1 MKRILTI
8 GIMVG
13 FGVFGVFGIGLPM
26 APSVWADSALVEY
39 FPLAVGN
46 RWVYQASKGK
56 ATEEWKV
63 IGQEKAAFTV
73 KITADSLATASF
85 EEFFMATPVGVE
97 RVSAVNEKQAEV
109 KHPVVNSKYQA
120 QQAQLAK
127 SAQLSSAE
135 ENQPLFFLKSPL
147 QLGTVWENRDGR
159 YEVTALSETV
169 TVPAG
174 TFKNCVE
181 IMHWSKGGGVTV
193 ITHYAPGVGVV
204 QRDETFPLL
213 EGSGNMNP
221 RQKQQLVLQLKEWQ
235 IK

>member
-8 GIMVG
+8 GIVVSL
-13 FGVFGVFGIGLPM
+13 GVFEVLGILGVSGILAIWPPM
-26 APSVWADSALVEY
+26 ASHVWAESAQGEY
-39 FPLAVGN
+39 FPLAIGN

-63 IGQEKAAFTV
+63 IGQDKDAFVV

-85 EEFFMATPVGVE
+85 EEFFMPTAACVE
-97 RVSAVNEKQAEV
+97 RVSAATGEQAEV

-120 QQAQLAK
+120 EQDQLAER
-127 SAQLSSAE
+127 AQPSSAK
-135 ENQPLFFLKSPL
+135 ENLPLFFLKSPL

-159 YEVTALSETV
+159 YEVTSLGETV

-174 TFKNCVE
+174 TFKDCVE
-181 IMHWSKGGGVTV
+181 VMHWSTGGGVTV

-213 EGSGNMNP
+213 QDLRSAG
-221 RQKQQLVLQLKEWQ
+221 
-235 IK
+235 